1 MKNKCLLLLTLV
13 MFIPGVA
20 EATPPPG
27 MTVDLCI
34 MTVSEVKENLDNN
47 VSIEELIVNIDN
59 LSKQF
64 SDNAASAITGLVEQY
79 LPQIIHY
86 LEDSNLSP
94 EDTCT
99 ALGISR

>member
-13 MFIPGVA
+13 MFIPSVA
-20 EATPPPG
+20 KAAIPQG

-34 MTVSEVKENLDNN
+34 LTVTEVETNIDNN
-47 VSIEELIVNIDN
+47 ASIEDLTVNIDN

-86 LEDSNLSP
+86 LDESNLSP
-94 EDTCT
+94 EDTCA